1 MRARGY
7 SIVQLLTE
15 KPVDTF
21 STAVE
26 DLCNDNFCNWQMKPF
41 DYSKELAPVAT
52 AVLLERMDDLVLLVK
67 EGADINA
74 QDECGRSALI
84 MAMDQDL
91 ANTDWIEF
99 LVANGIDVNLQDNNG
114 DTALD
119 LARNNGNE
127 EAIASLLKHNALGKA
142 GPSAKEQ
149 QWDQIYDAFD
159 QADQIKFAYRDA
171 QKKIRKQD

>member
-1 MRARGY
+1 M
-7 SIVQLLTE
+7 
-15 KPVDTF
+15 
-21 STAVE
+21 
-26 DLCNDNFCNWQMKPF
+26 NPF
-41 DYSKELAPVAT
+41 DYSKELAPVVT
-52 AVLLERMDDLVLLVK
+52 AVLLERMDDLVRLVK

-119 LARNNGNE
+119 LARYNGNQ
-127 EAIASLLKHNALGKA
+127 EAIELLIKRNATGKD
-142 GPSAKEQ
+142 GISAKQ
-149 QWDQIYDAFD
+149 LQWDQIYEAFD
-159 QADQIKFAYRDA
+159 RADAIKLTNQKQAKA
-171 QKKIRKQD
+171 